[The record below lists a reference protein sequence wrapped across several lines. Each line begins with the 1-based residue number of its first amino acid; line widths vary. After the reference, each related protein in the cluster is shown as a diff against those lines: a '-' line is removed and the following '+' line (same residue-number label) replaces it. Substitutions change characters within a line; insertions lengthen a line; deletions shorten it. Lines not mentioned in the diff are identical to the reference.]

1 MNNGISIRPADE
13 VCQHYSQI
21 SALTRENPVAITV
34 DGREDTVL
42 LSHEEYRCQQRYIS
56 ELEARLAVYAHL
68 AKSLD
73 DIKCGRTHDADD
85 VYREVTAALDELE
98 LHDK

>member
-42 LSHEEYRCQQRYIS
+42 LSHEDYRCQQRYIS

-73 DIKCGRTHDADD
+73 DIKCGRTQDADD

-98 LHDK
+98 LNNK